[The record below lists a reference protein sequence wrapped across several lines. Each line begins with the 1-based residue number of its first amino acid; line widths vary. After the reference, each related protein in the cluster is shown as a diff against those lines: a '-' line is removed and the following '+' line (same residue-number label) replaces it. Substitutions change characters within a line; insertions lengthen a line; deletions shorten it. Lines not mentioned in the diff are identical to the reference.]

1 MLAAGMLAVGAIS
14 CSDNLD
20 AELEPIKSVRTLEVT
35 LDGKEIP
42 NHTLDLGAAPS
53 NTLISVESNTRWAV
67 EITDCLGGWCDID
80 VLNGSGDG
88 SFTITVLDNMKEKR
102 DCYVTIYKTDA
113 EGNKETD
120 GSVQIKVEQAVSDVR
135 LTPSS
140 LSPFAPDQNGR
151 QDFEITSNVS
161 WTLEVTYEGG
171 NSTRFVNIT
180 PTSGSMT
187 DNGDGTFSGDGAA
200 SFYISLQNN
209 RTAADRKAYLTLHSA
224 VANYSVELTQLKS
237 LYNFDVSPAENQI
250 LPASGGTVEFGVL
263 SIVDWDVT
271 TVADWITFSNT
282 SGTSS
287 DSRVNTVA
295 TIQPNTTGMER
306 SAIVRFVP
314 RDKSY
319 QEQSVTVTQR
329 GFDLT
334 FSVSSDDNV
343 GVVPD
348 SVRTM
353 TLDLDSRFNW
363 ELTAPSWMTANPSSG
378 NASGAYQTIGIQLDR
393 NTTNTNRTGTVT
405 ITPLPTQFAEG
416 VAFDPKEL
424 GIEPVK
430 VAITQ
435 FGGREPAISVPWL
448 VDGYGQREATV
459 EFNYYSPF
467 YEITGAG
474 LQWRRAG
481 TSDWTTVN
489 ATAANPTEGVVSVD
503 LSGLD
508 PATRYEARGF
518 VTDNTG
524 RTVYGSVSYPFT
536 TAGHRPGPD
545 DNPTPSN

>member
-80 VLNGSGDG
+80 VINGSGDG

-140 LSPFAPDQNGR
+140 LSPFAPEQNER
-151 QDFEITSNVS
+151 QKFDIISNVA
-161 WTLEVTYEGG
+161 WTLDVTYEGE
-171 NSTRFVNIT
+171 NPTKFVTIMPVSDT
-180 PTSGSMT
+180 MK
-187 DNGDGTFSGDGAA
+187 DDGDGTFSGDGAA

-209 RTAADRKAYLTLHSA
+209 RTAADRKAYLNLHSA
-224 VANYSVELTQLKS
+224 VADYTVELTQLKS
-237 LYNFDVSPAENQI
+237 QYTFDVSPAENQI
-250 LPASGGTVEFGVL
+250 VAEEGGQIEFGVL
-263 SIVDWDVT
+263 SLSDWDVT
-271 TVADWITFSNT
+271 TAAGWISFSKQ
-282 SGTSS
+282 SGTS
-287 DSRVNTVA
+287 DEKRVSTVA
-295 TIQPNTTGMER
+295 TIQPNNTGFQR

-314 RDKSY
+314 KDKSY
-319 QEQSVTVTQR
+319 QEQSI
-329 GFDLT
+329 
-334 FSVSSDDNV
+334 
-343 GVVPD
+343 
-348 SVRTM
+348 
-353 TLDLDSRFNW
+353 
-363 ELTAPSWMTANPSSG
+363 
-378 NASGAYQTIGIQLDR
+378 TI
-393 NTTNTNRTGTVT
+393 V
-405 ITPLPTQFAEG
+405 
-416 VAFDPKEL
+416 
-424 GIEPVK
+424 
-430 VAITQ
+430 Q

-459 EFNYYSPF
+459 QFNYYSPF

-474 LQWRRAG
+474 LQWRKAE
-481 TSDWTTVN
+481 TSEWTTVN
-489 ATAANPTEGVVSVD
+489 ATTTNPTEGVVSVD

-518 VTDNTG
+518 VTDSTG

-536 TAGHRPGPD
+536 TAGQRPGSD